1 MTGYREVSQKSARLS
16 AAGLPRARRRR
27 LGHDWPWMAAFVLP
41 ALVTVV
47 VVQFYPLVFSGYLA
61 TQDWTLTSSQTSE
74 GFVGLEN
81 FGKVLQND
89 VFRRAVRNSARIT
102 GSAVLIEMLLGTF
115 LAYLAAGSNWTMRVV
130 RTILILPLVI
140 APVAAGTLWRMMLNS
155 QMGLT
160 NYLLSFVGIHGP
172 DWLGNAS
179 WAPLAVIIVD
189 VWMATPFVFLVI
201 SAGLTGIPF
210 ELHESAAL
218 DGATRWQSFLSID
231 IPLLAPLLLLT
242 VMFRM
247 LESLLSLDSIYT
259 LTLGGPGYATFTL
272 TYYIYTLGLRSFNLG
287 LAAAASWLFMAYAT
301 LALALV
307 FWLQRRWQTAQ

>member
-1 MTGYREVSQKSARLS
+1 MTH
-16 AAGLPRARRRR
+16 AAQMTRRRR
-27 LGHDWPWMAAFVLP
+27 RYGHDWPWMAAFVVP
-41 ALVTVV
+41 ALLIVV
-47 VVQFYPLVFSGYLA
+47 VIQGYPLLFSAYLA
-61 TQDWTLTSSQTSE
+61 TQEWTLTTSQVSE
-74 GFVGLEN
+74 GFVGLDN
-81 FGKVLQND
+81 FLKVLQND
-89 VFRRAVRNSARIT
+89 VFQRAVRNSAIIT
-102 GSAVLIEMLLGTF
+102 GSAVLVEMLLGTV
-115 LAYLAAGSNWTMRVV
+115 LAYLAAGSSWPMRIV

-140 APVAAGTLWRMMLNS
+140 APVAAGTLWRMMLNY

-160 NYLLSFVGIHGP
+160 NYLLSFVGIKGP
-172 DWLGNAS
+172 DWLGNAD
-179 WAPLAVIIVD
+179 WAVVAVIIVD

-218 DGATRWQSFLSID
+218 DGANRWQSFLSID

-242 VMFRM
+242 FMFRM

-259 LTLGGPGYATFTL
+259 LTLGGPGYATFTM

-287 LAAAASWLFMAYAT
+287 LAAAASWLFMGFAAT
-301 LALALV
+301 ALAIV

>member
-1 MTGYREVSQKSARLS
+1 MANAYQPTRK
-16 AAGLPRARRRR
+16 RRR

-41 ALVTVV
+41 ALLIVV
-47 VVQFYPLVFSGYLA
+47 VVQLYPLLFSVYLA
-61 TQDWTLTSSQTSE
+61 GQDWTLTSSQTSE

-81 FGKVLQND
+81 FVKVLQND
-89 VFRRAVRNSARIT
+89 VFRRAVRNSVIIT
-102 GSAVLIEMLLGTF
+102 GSAVLIEMFLGTT
-115 LAYLAAGSNWTMRVV
+115 LAYLAARTSWSMRVV
-130 RTILILPLVI
+130 RTILIMPLVI

-179 WAPLAVIIVD
+179 WAPVAVIIVD
-189 VWMATPFVFLVI
+189 VWIATPFVFLVI

-218 DGATRWQSFLSID
+218 DGATRWQSFLRID
-231 IPLLAPLLLLT
+231 MPLLAPLLLLT
-242 VMFRM
+242 LMFRM

-259 LTLGGPGYATFTL
+259 LTLGGPGYATFTM
-272 TYYIYTLGLRSFNLG
+272 TYYIYTLGLRSFQLG
-287 LAAAASWLFMAYAT
+287 RAAAASWLFMAFAAS
-301 LALALV
+301 ALAFV

>member
-1 MTGYREVSQKSARLS
+1 MAATRETARKRW
-16 AAGLPRARRRR
+16 G

-41 ALVTVV
+41 ALVIVI
-47 VVQFYPLVFSGYLA
+47 VVQLYPLLFSAYLA
-61 TQDWTLTSSQTSE
+61 TQDWTLTSSQASE
-74 GFVGLEN
+74 GFVGLQN
-81 FGKVLQND
+81 FAKVLQND
-89 VFRRAVRNSARIT
+89 VFQRAVRNSVFIT
-102 GSAVLIEMLLGTF
+102 GTAIVVEMVLGIG
-115 LAYLAAGSNWTMRVV
+115 LAYLAQGHGWPMRIV

-160 NYLLSFVGIHGP
+160 NYLLSFAGIKGP

-179 WAPLAVIIVD
+179 WAPIAVIIVD
-189 VWMATPFVFLVI
+189 VWMTTPFVFLVV
-201 SAGLTGIPF
+201 SAGLSGISQ

-218 DGATRWQSFLSID
+218 DGATRWQSIWRID
-231 IPLLAPLLLLT
+231 LPLLAPLLLLT
-242 VMFRM
+242 LMFRM

-259 LTLGGPGYATFTL
+259 LTLGGPGYATFTM

-287 LAAAASWLFMAYAT
+287 LAAAASWLFMAFAAS
-301 LALALV
+301 ALALV